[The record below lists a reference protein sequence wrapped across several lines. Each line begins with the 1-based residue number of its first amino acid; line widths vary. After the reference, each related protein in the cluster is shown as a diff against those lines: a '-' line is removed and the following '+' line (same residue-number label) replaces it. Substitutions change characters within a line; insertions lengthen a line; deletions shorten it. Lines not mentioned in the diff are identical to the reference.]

1 MGRGGG
7 DGDHFNPAEDITEH
21 FSTATG
27 RLQTTCSQALH
38 PTFRWPLVG
47 RDAQLFAAIPC
58 GTRHDQPALTV
69 NVMLLEA
76 AVPRS
81 EHDPDL
87 ETAAAAINLEAAAA
101 ARNLQAAAAAAI
113 NLEAVAMATNLEAA
127 VAAANIKAVAANLAM
142 HPVTGA
148 FADSSHESAFA
159 AQFFRRAFSGHV
171 LLMALSHTLFI
182 GMAIVAQGILR
193 LVWIMITLF
202 MTLGLVGRVLLHRMH
217 DTARAQRLFCWI
229 WTVLLMQACVV
240 HSGSLVVAPALA
252 CPIALG
258 GILLMT
264 LPIALLH
271 GSHGIGFVHKT
282 VVIGLLLVPRLVVI
296 AACGKPA
303 LASELSDMIVILV
316 GSAVAHLVEVSLRHS
331 YAEKVQEKLHLAEE
345 RRRHEERTEQLQ
357 AEKERLLY
365 DMQRR
370 PHDDSNRAAILRG
383 LQAGSSQPHYSAEA
397 TAGRDDQSE
406 AGGPAPSDSP
416 PPSLPP
422 GAPSSTSG
430 ASTAPPADGQLLA
443 EAVVGVPGS
452 CAAPSPDRLPTPEV
466 MEAFLEDLLA
476 DEEGV
481 VELQNILTPAEAAVI
496 GRRPAQ
502 EGPNPG
508 YLPLRPDPEVVA
520 SYPRPLAAA
529 QRAAASVA
537 AAPLVAAG
545 VAVVAGVTV
554 LQERAPFHV
563 YPHGV
568 REVVANRPQW
578 PQWQGGSRPMT
589 PRQQALYVALQRAQ
603 AARTEIE
610 IYQLVHRLAVALGA
624 SRTESGTIKALH
636 AVLIQMGRPGMS
648 EWEAYS
654 ATGASMSNFKKW
666 RRRVQHAQLDLPPP

>member
-1 MGRGGG
+1 LPSSR
-7 DGDHFNPAEDITEH
+7 
-21 FSTATG
+21 
-27 RLQTTCSQALH
+27 
-38 PTFRWPLVG
+38 VG
-47 RDAQLFAAIPC
+47 P
-58 GTRHDQPALTV
+58 GHDQPALTV
-69 NVMLLEA
+69 SVMLLEA

-101 ARNLQAAAAAAI
+101 ARNLTAAAAAAI

-127 VAAANIKAVAANLAM
+127 VAAANIKAVAAHLAM

-148 FADSSHESAFA
+148 FADASHESAFA

-202 MTLGLVGRVLLHRMH
+202 MTLALVGRVLLHRMH

-229 WTVLLMQACVV
+229 WTVLLIQAIVV

-296 AACGKPA
+296 ASCGKPA

-331 YAEKVQEKLHLAEE
+331 YADKVQEKLHLAEE

-383 LQAGSSQPHYSAEA
+383 LQAGTTGTSQPHFSAEA
-397 TAGRDDQSE
+397 TAGSDERSE

-430 ASTAPPADGQLLA
+430 ASTGPPADGQLLA
-443 EAVVGVPGS
+443 EAVVGVQSS

-466 MEAFLEDLLA
+466 MEAFLVGLLA

-481 VELQNILTPAEAAVI
+481 VELQNILTPAEAAAI

-502 EGPNPG
+502 QGPNPG
-508 YLPLRPDPEVVA
+508 YLPVRPNPEVVA
-520 SYPRPLAAA
+520 SYPPLAY
-529 QRAAASVA
+529 SEV

-545 VAVVAGVTV
+545 VAVAAGVTV

-563 YPHGV
+563 NPHGV
-568 REVVANRPQW
+568 QEVVANRPPW
-578 PQWQGGSRPMT
+578 PQWPGGSRPMT

-648 EWEAYS
+648 ELEAYS